1 MTGVGVINLLFGH
14 TVCRLMGC
22 DKEFVRMS
30 MLCFIDIG
38 FAFFRPLL
46 MFQKTIIIFPKN
58 IIFLVVCERKKFLH
72 LLEYFFYR
80 AEHGQWQLP

>member
-46 MFQKTIIIFPKN
+46 MFQKTIIFPKN